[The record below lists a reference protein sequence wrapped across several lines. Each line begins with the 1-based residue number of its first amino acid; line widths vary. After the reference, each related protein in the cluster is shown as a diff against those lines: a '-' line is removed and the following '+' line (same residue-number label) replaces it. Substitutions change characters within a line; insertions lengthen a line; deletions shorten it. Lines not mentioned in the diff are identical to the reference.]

1 MQQELGRKLDLQE
14 VSRVLKNKLAQ
25 LFEFELTDWK

>member
-14 VSRVLKNKLAQ
+14 VSSVLKNKLAQ
-25 LFEFELTDWK
+25 LFEFELIDWK